1 MMRIGVDTGGTFT
14 DLVCLDDEGL
24 KVHKVR
30 STPEDPA
37 RAILA
42 GIEQMTVGMAGSG
55 EIAEVIH
62 GSTVATNAVL
72 ERKGA
77 RIALVATHGFEDVLF
92 IARQTRRHLYDLQ
105 VEAPIPIVEPE
116 LVFGVAERVS
126 HRGEILEPVN
136 EQKVEEL
143 AQRLVSEGIEC
154 AAVCL
159 LHSYANAAHEKTVE
173 KILGQAGLRVAA
185 SHKVLPEY
193 REYERWSTTALN
205 AYVMPIMAGYLT
217 TLESGLGGTRLHVMQ
232 SNGGI
237 LSAARAR
244 ETPVRTVLSG
254 PAAGAV
260 GAQRVANASG
270 FHKLILFDMGGTST
284 DVSLVDGTLSYTS
297 ESMVG
302 DFPVRLPM
310 LDIHTVGAGGGS
322 IAYVDSGGSLRVG
335 PRSAGADPGPV
346 CYGRGEELTV
356 SDANLLLGRLP
367 AEYFFGGRMK
377 LDADRARKRAEEFA
391 AKLKMTVERLAEG
404 IVQVANAN
412 MERAVRAVSAQRGH
426 DPRDFAL
433 FAFGGAGGMH
443 ACEIAEK
450 MEIDTVL
457 VPRHAGVL
465 SALGML
471 LAEARKDYSQT
482 ILLPAS
488 ELTEESMAGLF
499 APMIA
504 RANAELREDGFAE
517 TDLRIECL
525 LDVRY
530 FGQSYEIG
538 VPAEPRFEEAFHR
551 RHEAQYG
558 YASPSRPVEVVN
570 LRVNAVGPA
579 RGYAFPEPDAEPQP
593 LPSPLM
599 TTKARFDGAW
609 VETPVYRREL
619 LPAGCRGDGPAIMA
633 GNEATIVIPPS
644 FRFEVDGVETLVATR
659 VRASQTQPVPH
670 AADHG
675 RPVNR
680 G

>member
-1 MMRIGVDTGGTFT
+1 MIRIGVDTGGTFT
-14 DLVCLDDEGL
+14 DLVCLDEEGL

-37 RAILA
+37 HAILD
-42 GIEQMTVGMAGSG
+42 GIGQMMAGKAG
-55 EIAEVIH
+55 REKIAEVIH

-77 RIALVATHGFEDVLF
+77 RVALVATHGFEDVLF

-105 VEAPIPIVEPE
+105 VAAPEPIVEHG

-126 HRGEILEPVN
+126 HKGEILEPLD
-136 EQKVEEL
+136 EQEVEEL
-143 AQRLVSEGIEC
+143 ARRLVSEGIEC

-159 LHSYANAAHEKTVE
+159 LHSYANAAHEKAVE
-173 KILGQAGLRVAA
+173 KILSRAGLRVAA

-205 AYVMPIMAGYLT
+205 AYVAPIMSRYLT
-217 TLESGLGGTRLHVMQ
+217 TLESGLRGTRLHVMQ

-244 ETPVRTVLSG
+244 ETPVRTILSG

-260 GAQRVANASG
+260 GAQMVASASG
-270 FHKLILFDMGGTST
+270 FSRLFLFDMGGTST
-284 DVSLVDGTLSYTS
+284 DVSLVDEKLSYTS

-310 LDIHTVGAGGGS
+310 LDIHSVGAGGGS
-322 IAYVDSGGSLRVG
+322 IAYVDSGGALRVG
-335 PRSAGADPGPV
+335 PKSAGANPGPV
-346 CYGRGEELTV
+346 CYGSGAELTV

-367 AEYFFGGRMK
+367 ADYFFGGHMK
-377 LDADRARKRAEEFA
+377 LDVARTRQCAEEFA
-391 AKLKMTVERLAEG
+391 AKLNMTVERLAEG

-482 ILLPAS
+482 ILLAAS
-488 ELTEESMAGLF
+488 ELTEEAMAGLF
-499 APMIA
+499 APLIA
-504 RANAELREDGFAE
+504 RAHAELREDGFAE
-517 TDLRIECL
+517 ADVRIECL

-538 VPAEPRFEEAFHR
+538 VQAEPRFEESFHR

-558 YASPSRPVEVVN
+558 YATPSRPVEVVN
-570 LRVNAVGPA
+570 LRVNAVGHT
-579 RGYAFPEPDAEPQP
+579 RGYAFPDREAEPHP
-593 LPSPLM
+593 LPSPLL
-599 TTKARFDGAW
+599 TAGALFDGVW
-609 VETPVYRREL
+609 IETPVYRREL
-619 LPAGCRGDGPAIMA
+619 LPAGCRGEGPAIMA

-644 FRFEVDGVETLVATR
+644 FRFRVDGVETLVATR
-659 VRASQTQPVPH
+659 VRSRQDRPGRERW
-670 AADHG
+670 DHE
-675 RPVNR
+675 RPVNC